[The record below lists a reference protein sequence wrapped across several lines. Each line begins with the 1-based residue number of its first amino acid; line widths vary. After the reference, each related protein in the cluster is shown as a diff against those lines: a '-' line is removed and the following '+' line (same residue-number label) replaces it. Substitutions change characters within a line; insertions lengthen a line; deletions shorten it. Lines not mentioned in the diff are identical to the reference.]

1 MCPAGTVVGGR
12 RGAFIVGSRAASQ
25 VSAQKLPLG
34 VTQSI
39 GPVVRPAAV
48 GGGRPS

>member
-1 MCPAGTVVGGR
+1 MCPAGTVVGR
-12 RGAFIVGSRAASQ
+12 RWGAFIVGSRPPGQ
-25 VSAQKLPLG
+25 VNAQKLPLG

-39 GPVVRPAAV
+39 GPVVCRAAV